1 MKKIFSL
8 LQQLVEKQIN
18 YVVDLRHKLHQVPE
32 PGFEEIKTAAI
43 ISAEIKKLGLKVQT
57 EVASTG
63 IIADLITDKP
73 GGYVLLRADMD
84 ALAIKESTGAKYT
97 SLNPEFAHSCGHDGH
112 CAALIGTARI
122 LTQLRNE
129 LRGRIRFLIQPAEE
143 ICRGAQAMIDNGAL
157 EDQLPDAAFSA
168 HAWPGLDTD
177 CVAARDQAMMASCD
191 VMNITVIGKGG
202 HGARPKLSNNP
213 LLGTARIIEALTGLD
228 NSQRIV
234 SLCVAR
240 IGKQANVIANR
251 GKLSGTVRALDPQV
265 RKQTLAQIT
274 SLVEKACQPLGLK
287 AAVTFDAM
295 SPAVINNQ
303 QLYQIFR
310 QVAGKL
316 LGPEKVI
323 TLDEPSMGSEDFGC
337 YLQHVPGLLFR
348 VGMGHESAQLHQS
361 HFDFNDK
368 ALRTAMLLLSGLAV
382 QICCKGMPK

>member
-8 LQQLVEKQIN
+8 LKQLVEKQIN

-43 ISAEIKKLGLKVQT
+43 ISAEIKKLGLNVQT

-84 ALAIKESTGAKYT
+84 ALAIKESTGTKYT

-129 LRGRIRFLIQPAEE
+129 LSGRIRFIFQPAEE
-143 ICRGAQAMIDNGAL
+143 ICRGAQAMIDDGAL
-157 EDQLPDAAFSA
+157 EDQLPDVAFSA
-168 HAWPGLDTD
+168 HAWPDLDTD

-202 HGARPKLSNNP
+202 HGARPKLAKNP

-234 SLCVAR
+234 SLCIAR
-240 IGKQANVIANR
+240 VGKQANVIAKR

-265 RKQTLAQIT
+265 RKQTLDEIT
-274 SLVEKACQPLGLK
+274 SLVENACQPIGLK
-287 AAVTFDAM
+287 TKVTFDAM

-303 QLYQIFR
+303 KLYQIFR
-310 QVAGKL
+310 QVASEL
-316 LGPEKVI
+316 IGPEKVI
-323 TLDEPSMGSEDFGC
+323 TLDEPSMGSEDFGSF
-337 YLQHVPGLLFR
+337 LQHVPGLLFR

-361 HFDFNDK
+361 HFDFNDQ
-368 ALRTAMLLLSGLAV
+368 ALRTAMLVLSGLSIS
-382 QICCKGMPK
+382 ICNEGMPK

>member
-8 LQQLVEKQIN
+8 LQQLVEKQID
-18 YVVDLRHKLHQVPE
+18 YVVDLRHKLHQIPE

-43 ISAEIKKLGLKVQT
+43 ISAEIKKLGLNVQT
-57 EVASTG
+57 EIASTG

-129 LRGRIRFLIQPAEE
+129 LRGRIRFLFQPAEE
-143 ICRGAQAMIDNGAL
+143 ICRGAQAMIDDGAL
-157 EDQLPDAAFSA
+157 ENQLPDAAFSA

-177 CVAARDQAMMASCD
+177 CVAAREQAMMASCD

-202 HGARPKLSNNP
+202 HGARPNLANNP

-251 GKLSGTVRALDPQV
+251 GKLSGTVRALDPKV
-265 RKQTLAQIT
+265 RKQTLDEIT
-274 SLVEKACQPLGLK
+274 SLVENACQPLGLK
-287 AAVTFDAM
+287 TKVTFDAM

-303 QLYQIFR
+303 QLYRIFR
-310 QVAGKL
+310 QVAGEL

-323 TLDEPSMGSEDFGC
+323 TLEKPSMGSEDFGC

-348 VGMGHESAQLHQS
+348 VGMGQESDQLHQS

-382 QICCKGMPK
+382 QICCKGMPE